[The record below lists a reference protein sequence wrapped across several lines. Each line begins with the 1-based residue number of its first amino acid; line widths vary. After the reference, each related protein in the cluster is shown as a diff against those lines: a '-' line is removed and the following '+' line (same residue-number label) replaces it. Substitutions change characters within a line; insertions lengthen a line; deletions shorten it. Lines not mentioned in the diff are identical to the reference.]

1 MKWKVKVYIYATQFI
16 CLNSLCCFLLT
27 LNHMQPVCQY
37 IVTQGRTT
45 TYDTYVARLNTYQA
59 PLLTQNAFR
68 SWVKQQQELHH
79 QKLYFHIFAS
89 FFSNQLSYL
98 LSQ

>member
-45 TYDTYVARLNTYQA
+45 TYGTYVARLNTYLA
-59 PLLTQNAFR
+59 PLLTQSAFR